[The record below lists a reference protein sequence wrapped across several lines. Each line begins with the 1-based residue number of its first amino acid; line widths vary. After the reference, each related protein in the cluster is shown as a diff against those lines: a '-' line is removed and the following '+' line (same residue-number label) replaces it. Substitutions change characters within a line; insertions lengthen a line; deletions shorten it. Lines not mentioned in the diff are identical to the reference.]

1 MINLIAVGIISV
13 YTTLIGTI
21 VLFTNDSLDNISRE
35 MRMEIH
41 TFIR

>member
-35 MRMEIH
+35 TRMEIH